1 MSLLGE
7 VIQDGSNSPTQS
19 KGPAILLPHE
29 ALGNVV
35 AKTNNLLLEH
45 RDWLANL
52 PQRKE
57 RIKQKADAVV
67 PPSSLITPPP
77 SLDRQLGTRQ
87 LAVLPECNSISASAS
102 LAGASS
108 ASAQFSVSLSSVSS
122 TCSVTSAS
130 LQAALVSAQGAF
142 ASAQLSAAAALR
154 LVLMHTLIHHHN
166 GDTSSWGK
174 RLSQRTSN

>member
-1 MSLLGE
+1 MGR
-7 VIQDGSNSPTQS
+7 T
-19 KGPAILLPHE
+19 
-29 ALGNVV
+29 
-35 AKTNNLLLEH
+35 
-45 RDWLANL
+45 
-52 PQRKE
+52 PQRSRKDQLSYYLMKPLGMWWPKPTIFCWNIVTGWPTYRSE
-57 RIKQKADAVV
+57 RNAVV